1 MLRWPTQ
8 STAPHRTLCLW
19 AKAPVLGPDAEA
31 VRRGLGGVNRESQRM
46 DDAMQG
52 HACAERARSDK
63 AEGVFSVAAVGF
75 GICFLF
81 YCVAHCALEEDD
93 TARSTFLL

>member
-1 MLRWPTQ
+1 
-8 STAPHRTLCLW
+8 
-19 AKAPVLGPDAEA
+19 
-31 VRRGLGGVNRESQRM
+31 M